1 MDPDSIIHNMW
12 FFFPLIGLLIKECT
26 SQKVVLDKEKF
37 EMNFY
42 GT

>member
-1 MDPDSIIHNMW
+1 MDPDSIIHNMS
-12 FFFPLIGLLIKECT
+12 FFFPLIGLLIKEGT